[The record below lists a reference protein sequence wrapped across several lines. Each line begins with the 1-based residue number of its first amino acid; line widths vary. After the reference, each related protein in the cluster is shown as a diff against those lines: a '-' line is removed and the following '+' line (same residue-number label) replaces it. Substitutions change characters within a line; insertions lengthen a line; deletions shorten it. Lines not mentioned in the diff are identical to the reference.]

1 MTQERDAIFRGH
13 SKRQLGCFLEVAY
26 GGQNH
31 QTTMHKTKTSLC
43 FQLEL
48 EKVKLTACLF
58 QLFSNFWLKFFY

>member
-13 SKRQLGCFLEVAY
+13 SKRQLGCFLEVVY

-31 QTTMHKTKTSLC
+31 QTTMHKKKTSLC

-48 EKVKLTACLF
+48 EKVELTACLF
-58 QLFSNFWLKFFY
+58 QLFI